1 LQTSTCICLSK
12 PALQLTSEC
21 GLSDIVPKL
30 WVAPVNGVIPGHGF
44 RVNWLGLWSDIADG
58 VSLEN
63 IKVRGE
69 EGEKP

>member
-1 LQTSTCICLSK
+1 M
-12 PALQLTSEC
+12 
-21 GLSDIVPKL
+21 
-30 WVAPVNGVIPGHGF
+30 NGVIPGHGF

>member
-1 LQTSTCICLSK
+1 LSK